1 MWLRSMV
8 EMTKL
13 FRDNSLVVAFD
24 IRNAIL
30 AVNSDMLIVVSALCC
45 MDLRPVSH
53 PIRFNIPNR
62 LYIEFQIAALF
73 SNNFISWREVGDIA
87 LYVLVALVV
96 VDVLML
102 RGQDRA
108 AASQI
113 HAGA

>member
-1 MWLRSMV
+1 
-8 EMTKL
+8 
-13 FRDNSLVVAFD
+13 
-24 IRNAIL
+24 
-30 AVNSDMLIVVSALCC
+30 

-102 RGQDRA
+102 YVWHRIGPRPRK
-108 AASQI
+108 STRELEWESRPS
-113 HAGA
+113 HAPTRSS